1 MDISTLQDA
10 SPILRPTSISPLPT
24 SGDTVPP
31 VLHIKDVTY
40 TVQEWEGPWWKGAC
54 FRKRRNKT
62 VLNNI
67 SMSLRGGLI
76 TALIGSSGSGKT
88 SLLDVIACRGEGQLA
103 GQLYFRNQPC
113 QQEVMKRHA
122 SYVMQADKLLPNL
135 TVRETLTFT
144 AYLKLPGNMSSAD
157 VESKVQEVIEQMGL
171 RHVAD
176 SRIGGQVTR
185 GVSGGEKR
193 RVTIAIQLLQD
204 PEILL
209 LDEPTSGLDSY
220 TSRYLVMNLAEL
232 AHREGKIILLS
243 IHQPRSD
250 IFKILDEI
258 AILTQGHLAYFG
270 KTSGMVPYF
279 SDIGY
284 PCPRYSNP
292 LDVYIDVSS
301 VDRRNSRLEEVS
313 QKRVDKII
321 GAYRDSSLYS
331 DIKSSIRESLAQYPA
346 NRASV
351 GRRSGPRWFRVV
363 KTLVS
368 RMTLNLS
375 RDKQGFLNRIVLMP
389 AFVVFIAVFLGR
401 LKNNQESIQD
411 RAGLLYQSVSV
422 PTHVAILNIV
432 PLFPCIREVFYREC
446 RDGLYSTTTFLAA
459 YTIHMLPFSILAS
472 AIFSSFLYW
481 AVGMSEDPDKFG
493 MYVGVVCLL
502 YFAGEFLTVANMGVF
517 MDSQLVNNSTSLL
530 FTASAVLSS
539 GFLRAVPNMPEVF
552 RYISYGMIHKYGSE
566 IVAANE
572 FSSLALT
579 CEQNTKF
586 VPCVFTNGSAYL
598 NVAFPGAVDHI
609 DRNFGILTGF
619 SLSFVVLA
627 YIAFK
632 VRGIPNLH

>member
-1 MDISTLQDA
+1 MDNTTLQDVSSLLR
-10 SPILRPTSISPLPT
+10 SPTVSPLPT
-24 SGDTVPP
+24 SSDTVPP
-31 VLHIKDVTY
+31 VLNIKDVTY
-40 TVQEWEGPWWKGAC
+40 TVREWEGPWWKGAC
-54 FRKRRNKT
+54 FRKRRKKT

-67 SMSLRGGLI
+67 TMSLKGGRI

-88 SLLDVIACRGEGQLA
+88 SLLDVIACRGGGQLT
-103 GQLYFRNQPC
+103 GQVYFRNKPC
-113 QQEVMKRHA
+113 KPEVMKRHA
-122 SYVMQADKLLPNL
+122 SYVMQADTLLPNL
-135 TVRETLTFT
+135 TVKETLIYT
-144 AYLKLPGNMSSAD
+144 AFLKLPGTMTKKG

-232 AHREGKIILLS
+232 AHREGKIVLLS

-250 IFKILDEI
+250 IFKLLDEI
-258 AILTQGHLAYFG
+258 AILTQGHLAYCG
-270 KTSGMVPYF
+270 TTSGLVPYF
-279 SDIGY
+279 TDAGY
-284 PCPRYSNP
+284 PCPRYANP

-301 VDRRNSRLEEVS
+301 VDRRNSRLESVS

-321 GAYRDSSLYS
+321 EAYRDSSLYS
-331 DIKSSIRESLAQYPA
+331 GIRSGINESLAQLPPVY
-346 NRASV
+346 RDSV
-351 GRRSGPRWFRVV
+351 RRGPPWLRVI

-368 RMTLNLS
+368 RMTVNLS

-389 AFVVFIAVFLGR
+389 VFVVFIAVFLGR

-411 RAGLLYQSVSV
+411 RAGLLYHTVTV

-432 PLFPCIREVFYREC
+432 PLFPSIREVFYREC
-446 RDGLYSTTTFLAA
+446 RDGLYSTATFLAA

-472 AIFSSFLYW
+472 VIFSSFLYW
-481 AVGMSEDPDKFG
+481 TVGMSDDPDKFG
-493 MYVGVVCLL
+493 MYVAVVCLL
-502 YFAGEFLTVANMGVF
+502 NFAGEFLTVANMGVF
-517 MDSQLVNNSTSLL
+517 MDSQLVNNSTSLM

-539 GFLRAVPNMPEVF
+539 GFMRAVPNMPEIF

-572 FSSLALT
+572 FRNLTLT
-579 CEQNTKF
+579 CDQNTKF
-586 VPCVFTNGSAYL
+586 VPCVFTKGIDYL
-598 NVAFPGAVDHI
+598 NLTFPDVIDHI
-609 DRNFGILTGF
+609 DRNFGVLTGF
-619 SLSFVVLA
+619 SLSFVVLT
-627 YIAFK
+627 YVAFK